1 VHFETERRAIRTT
14 RWAPTAPPA
23 SLDEGQVL
31 LKLERAALTSNN
43 VSYALSGDMLDY
55 WGFFPT
61 DPSWGRLP
69 VMGFGT
75 VISSA
80 HPDVRIGGRYFG
92 FYPLADH
99 HVVSARPSAAG
110 FSDNAAW
117 REKHAAAYRSFDVAP
132 LTPHDD
138 ALLLFRGLFI
148 TSFLLEDFLREQG
161 HFDSRQVVII
171 SASSKTAIAL
181 AHCLRRSSSVEVVGL
196 TSGGNVEFVRNLG
209 EYHRVISYDELG
221 ALPAQASVIVDMAGN
236 SQTLSKIY
244 SVLNGNVKHCASVGA
259 THWDAPRHGVT
270 IPEPKPQFF
279 FAPSQLAK
287 RGKDL
292 GREVLNSRIADALS
306 VFIDSTHSW
315 LKIRHIV
322 GSSAITDLY
331 AALVNGAV
339 PPEDGNIVSFE

>member
-1 VHFETERRAIRTT
+1 MLFRSEKLLPKILDKAFELVGADRGAILLMDDRGEPVPRYEEAAKYARDSDSERKSAI
-14 RWAPTAPPA
+14 
-23 SLDEGQVL
+23 
-31 LKLERAALTSNN
+31 LEQCYFRLGEFNFTQKNFAAAL
-43 VSYALSGDMLDY
+43 DY
-55 WGFFPT
+55 
-61 DPSWGRLP
+61 
-69 VMGFGT
+69 
-75 VISSA
+75 
-80 HPDVRIGGRYFG
+80 Y
-92 FYPLADH
+92 
-99 HVVSARPSAAG
+99 
-110 FSDNAAW
+110 
-117 REKHAAAYRSFDVAP
+117 
-132 LTPHDD
+132 
-138 ALLLFRGLFI
+138 LLLRGLFI
-148 TSFLLEDFLREQG
+148 TSFLLEDFLREQR
-161 HFDSRQVVII
+161 HFDSRQVVIV

-196 TSGGNVEFVRNLG
+196 TSANNVEFVRGLG

-292 GREVLNSRIADALS
+292 GREVLNSRISDALS
-306 VFIDSTHSW
+306 VFVDSTQSW

-331 AALVNGAV
+331 TALVNGAV
-339 PPEDGNIVSFE
+339 APEDGNIVSFE

>member
-1 VHFETERRAIRTT
+1 MHFEIERRDIRST
-14 RWAPTAPPA
+14 RWAPTTPPA

-43 VSYALSGDMLDY
+43 VSYALSGDLLDY

-61 DPSWGRLP
+61 ELPWGRLP
-69 VMGFGT
+69 VMGFAT
-75 VISSA
+75 VVSSM
-80 HPDVRIGGRYFG
+80 HPEVKVGGRYFG

-117 REKHAAAYRSFDVAP
+117 REKHAAAYRSFDLAP
-132 LTPHDD
+132 MTPHDD
-138 ALLLFRGLFI
+138 ALLIFRGLFI
-148 TSFLLEDFLREQG
+148 TSFLLEDFLREHQNFG
-161 HFDSRQVVII
+161 ATQVVIV

-181 AHCLRRSSSVEVVGL
+181 AHCLRRSSAVEVVGL
-196 TSGGNVEFVRNLG
+196 TSDNNVEFVRNLD
-209 EYHRVISYDELG
+209 EYHHVLGYDQIEN
-221 ALPAQASVIVDMAGN
+221 LPAHASTIVDMAGN
-236 SQTLSKIY
+236 MQTLSRLY
-244 SVLNGNVKHCASVGA
+244 SVLGEHVKHCASVGA

-287 RGKDL
+287 RGKDW
-292 GREVLNSRIADALS
+292 GRDVLNSRIADALS
-306 VFIDSTHSW
+306 VFIDSTQSW

-322 GSSAITDLY
+322 GSLAITDLY
-331 AALVNGAV
+331 SALTSGAV
-339 PPEDGNIVSFE
+339 PPEDGNIISFD